1 MSLWILG
8 CKYLWIIVFS
18 KYMPRIGIAES
29 YGCSIFSFFG
39 KHHTI
44 LQSGCTNLHSH
55 QQRRKLPF
63 SSHPL
68 QNLLFVDFLM
78 MVILTNVGWYLIDL
92 IFISLIIS
100 DVEHLFVCLLA
111 ICVSLGEMLIQIF
124 CLLFDWVVWF
134 LTLSCMRCLY
144 ILEINP
150 LFAASLT
157 NLFSH
162 SVGCLCTFFTVS
174 LAVQKLLI
182 SSHLFIP
189 NSIFSIFHLSLCF
202 LLLPPTCPIFS
213 LLFPSPS
220 LHSFIFGYHHL
231 LNIFFHYS

>member
-1 MSLWILG
+1 MLLWILG

-55 QQRRKLPF
+55 QQCRKLPF

-78 MVILTNVGWYLIDL
+78 MVILTNVGWYVIDL

-111 ICVSLGEMLIQIF
+111 ICVSVGEMLIQIF
-124 CLLFDWVVWF
+124 YFLIGLSVSWHWVVCAACIFWKLTLCLL
-134 LTLSCMRCLY
+134 
-144 ILEINP
+144 
-150 LFAASLT
+150 
-157 NLFSH
+157 H
-162 SVGCLCTFFTVS
+162 
-174 LAVQKLLI
+174 
-182 SSHLFIP
+182 HLQ
-189 NSIFSIFHLSLCF
+189 IFSPILWAVFVLSLW
-202 LLLPPTCPIFS
+202 
-213 LLFPSPS
+213 FPW
-220 LHSFIFGYHHL
+220 LCKSF
-231 LNIFFHYS
+231 